1 MHSIDISYASLAV
14 GLLLLLVPAY
24 YIWRYETGL
33 LKSIC
38 VGAVRMIF
46 QMLFIGVYLRY
57 LFQWDNPWVNCLW
70 VLISAL
76 LSARRH
82 WICSMRSS
90 PSCLLS

>member
-57 LFQWDNPWVNCLW
+57 LFQWDNPWVNCLGCSSW
-70 VLISAL
+70 
-76 LSARRH
+76 LSLPRRRRSRARE
-82 WICSMRSS
+82 
-90 PSCLLS
+90 

>member
-1 MHSIDISYASLAV
+1 MHTIDISYASLAV

-24 YIWRYETGL
+24 YVWRYETGL

-57 LFQWDNPWVNCLW
+57 LSNGTTLGSTAFGCSSW
-70 VLISAL
+70 
-76 LSARRH
+76 LSLPLRR
-82 WICSMRSS
+82 RSRAQE
-90 PSCLLS
+90 